1 MLSELAFADDAAL
14 ANADTTAASERLN
27 NLDAGC
33 KEAGMSI
40 SKPKTKV
47 QHIKHKPKV
56 SATTEED
63 IKNLPP
69 EKKFQFECPI
79 IIIIINTIIGNEV
92 PFDRP

>member
-14 ANADTTAASERLN
+14 ANADTTAASERLT
-27 NLDAGC
+27 NLDVGC

-40 SKPKTKV
+40 SRPKTKV

-63 IKNLPP
+63 VKNLPQRRSLSLNAP
-69 EKKFQFECPI
+69 TVREFSQVI
-79 IIIIINTIIGNEV
+79 MA
-92 PFDRP
+92 